1 MTTESPSVAPAA
13 RPRGGGALALSTLLV
28 LLLAFAGWR
37 GSAWW
42 QSQQRAADAESTQ
55 RLDALAGRLDALRRD
70 QRAQALRLRQAD
82 ATNRLLRDEL
92 IAIGQRAGLLED
104 SVARLADPERH
115 GSQALRLDEV
125 ELLLSQGGQRL
136 QLAGDLDGAR
146 RAYALAG
153 GLLDGVED
161 PAYLN
166 LRQTLAQERAALAAL
181 GADPKVLAA
190 GRLDAFAATL
200 AFPPPSGPALPARSR
215 PWWRRA
221 FARIVEVH
229 PSQPGLVLASDQ
241 RAAGHAA
248 LQLELA
254 LARVALERRDASGWR
269 AALGRADAWLVR
281 LWPDSPPL
289 RAQRLRLR
297 ELRGLP
303 LALTLPTLGT
313 TLQQL
318 RQLRAAR

>member
-1 MTTESPSVAPAA
+1 MSSEPSPVASPA
-13 RPRGGGALALSTLLV
+13 RPRGGALALSVLFV

-37 GSAWW
+37 GSTWW
-42 QSQQRAADAESTQ
+42 QAQQRAAEADTARQ
-55 RLDALAGRLDALRRD
+55 LDALAGRLDALRRD
-70 QRAQALRLRQAD
+70 QRAQAQRIRQAD

-125 ELLLSQGGQRL
+125 ELLLSQGAQRL
-136 QLAGDLDGAR
+136 QLSGDLDGAR

-166 LRQTLAQERAALAAL
+166 LRQTLAQERAALEAL
-181 GADPKVLAA
+181 GADPRVLAA

-200 AFPPPSGPALPARSR
+200 AFPPASTSAHPVQSR

-229 PSQPGLVLASDQ
+229 PSQPGLALAPDQ
-241 RAAGHAA
+241 REAGHAA

-254 LARVALERRDASGWR
+254 LARVALERRDASAWR

-281 LWPDSPPL
+281 LWPDSRPL
-289 RAQRLRLR
+289 RARRQQLR

-303 LALTLPTLGT
+303 LALTLPSFGT
-313 TLQQL
+313 TLRQL
-318 RQLRAAR
+318 RQLHAAR

>member
-1 MTTESPSVAPAA
+1 LSV
-13 RPRGGGALALSTLLV
+13 LFV

-37 GSAWW
+37 AWTWW
-42 QSQQRAADAESTQ
+42 QAQQRAAEADTARQ
-55 RLDALAGRLDALRRD
+55 LDALAGRIDALRRD
-70 QRAQALRLRQAD
+70 QRAQAQRIRQAD

-125 ELLLSQGGQRL
+125 ELLLSQGAQRL
-136 QLAGDLDGAR
+136 QLSGDLDGAR

-166 LRQTLAQERAALAAL
+166 LRQTLAQERAALEAL
-181 GADPKVLAA
+181 GADPRVLAA

-200 AFPPPSGPALPARSR
+200 AFPPASAPAHPAQSR

-229 PSQPGLVLASDQ
+229 PSQPGLALAPDQ

-254 LARVALERRDASGWR
+254 LARVALERRDASAWR
-269 AALGRADAWLVR
+269 AALGRADTWLVR
-281 LWPDSPPL
+281 LWPDSRPL
-289 RAQRLRLR
+289 RARREQLR

-303 LALTLPTLGT
+303 LALTLPTFGT
-313 TLQQL
+313 TLRQL